1 MTRKELYERLE
12 DNPVIA
18 AVRDSRFE
26 EALESPS
33 SVIFL
38 LGGNLLNV
46 AERIVSAKKAGK
58 KIFVHI
64 DLSEGIGRDRSGLEY
79 LLRQGVD
86 GIITTKANLIRMAKE
101 MGLLTV
107 QRFFAYDSQ
116 GVEGI
121 NDVILSSSP
130 DVVEI
135 MPGVVGKIVER
146 FSKGSTPVIA
156 GGLIETKAEVTGALN
171 MGALAVSTGKKE
183 LWYI

>member
-1 MTRKELYERLE
+1 MTRKELYESLE

-79 LLRQGVD
+79 LLRQEQ
-86 GIITTKANLIRMAKE
+86 AR
-101 MGLLTV
+101 LLD
-107 QRFFAYDSQ
+107 A
-116 GVEGI
+116 EGA
-121 NDVILSSSP
+121 DAARQEGGDLP
-130 DVVEI
+130 
-135 MPGVVGKIVER
+135 PQHR
-146 FSKGSTPVIA
+146 SK
-156 GGLIETKAEVTGALN
+156 
-171 MGALAVSTGKKE
+171 
-183 LWYI
+183 